1 MLSLSHNFRL
11 LLCFSSLTFLFP
23 HSLNEACCKYTSFF
37 IYTVFLVCV
46 VALIFFSFLFWGM
59 QGKSGGAALLSERSI
74 YSLLGGRLW
83 CSKLKT
89 SLLSVRAKFRISR
102 HVVAHTQDL

>member
-1 MLSLSHNFRL
+1 
-11 LLCFSSLTFLFP
+11 
-23 HSLNEACCKYTSFF
+23 
-37 IYTVFLVCV
+37 
-46 VALIFFSFLFWGM
+46 M

>member
-1 MLSLSHNFRL
+1 MKLAGSTLAL
-11 LLCFSSLTFLFP
+11 YCLSSL
-23 HSLNEACCKYTSFF
+23 CCCSD
-37 IYTVFLVCV
+37 
-46 VALIFFSFLFWGM
+46 FFSFLVWGM